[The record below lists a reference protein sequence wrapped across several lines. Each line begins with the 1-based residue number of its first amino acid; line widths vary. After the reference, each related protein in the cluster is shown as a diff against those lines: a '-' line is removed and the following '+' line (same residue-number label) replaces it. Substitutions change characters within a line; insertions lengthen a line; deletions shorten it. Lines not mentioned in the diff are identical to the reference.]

1 MWNALSERLRSFAT
15 RAAEV
20 REVPERVRTTARLSR
35 QSGLLWSMTTPG
47 LVELARVFASGS
59 QNPSLIYRVN
69 ARNTPSKPALVF
81 RGRTTSWA
89 ELDERIDRLSAGLTR
104 RGIGRKKSLILMMRN
119 RQEFV
124 ELGAAAARAGAAT
137 VAISWRSTPKE
148 LAYLATHSGAAGIA
162 TEPELFATLEQA
174 KGELPA
180 AFLENV
186 LVVGN
191 TPMSSGG
198 IKSTAL
204 DSLFEDPAPK
214 RNGGID
220 ASNDE
225 DAAVVIYTSG
235 TTGKPKG
242 AVRKFPKDTMQAAFR
257 FINETPMRVDD
268 VHLVTCPLYHSTAFG
283 FMSLSSILGQ
293 TVVLMDEFKP
303 ESFLQIVEKHAV
315 TTTAVVP
322 TMLHRVLEL
331 PAETRKKYD
340 ARTLRAVFSGGA
352 PLPAPLAIDFM
363 DAFGDVLFNF
373 YGATETGLVTL
384 AKPADLRA
392 APGTIGKALPGN
404 DIRLIGEDGK
414 DVKPG
419 EVGELY
425 VKNKMLVAGYHN
437 DDEATRSS
445 MLDGYFSVGDLARRD
460 ASGHFFIEGRKR
472 DMVISGGVNV
482 YPAEIEGVLEQHP
495 DIAEVA
501 VVGVPDREWGERVRA
516 FVVKKAGTAVDD
528 GILKAYVRERLAGP
542 KVPRDFVFV
551 DALPRNPTGKV
562 LKRELREMGPEG
574 GV

>member
-1 MWNALSERLRSFAT
+1 MWNVLSTRLQAL
-15 RAAEV
+15 
-20 REVPERVRTTARLSR
+20 REIPERVRTSARLSH
-35 QSGLLWSMTTPG
+35 QSGMLWSLTTPG
-47 LVELARVFASGS
+47 LVELARVLASGS

-69 ARNTPSKPALVF
+69 ARNTPTKPALIW

-89 ELDERIDRLSAGLTR
+89 ELDERIDRLAAGLAR
-104 RGIGRKKSLILMMRN
+104 RGIGRKKSVILMMRN

-124 ELGAAAARAGAAT
+124 ELGAAAARAGAAA
-137 VAISWRSTPKE
+137 VSISWRSTPKE
-148 LAYLATHSGAAGIA
+148 LVYLATHSGARGIV
-162 TEPELFATLEQA
+162 TEPELLATLEQV
-174 KGELPA
+174 KDELPA
-180 AFLENV
+180 HFLENV
-186 LVVGN
+186 FVVGD
-191 TPMSSGG
+191 TGRSSGPFPT
-198 IKSTAL
+198 TAL
-204 DSLFEDPAPK
+204 DRLLDEPAHPAPK
-214 RNGGID
+214 TGID

-283 FMSLSSILGQ
+283 FMSLSAILGQ

-303 ESFLQIVEKHAV
+303 EPFLELVQRYGV

-331 PAETRKKYD
+331 PAETRARYD

-352 PLPAPLAIDFM
+352 PLPAPLANDFM

-404 DIRLIGEDGK
+404 EIRLLGEDRAH
-414 DVKPG
+414 VKPG
-419 EVGELY
+419 EVGELF

-437 DDEATRSS
+437 DAAATEQS
-445 MLDGYFSVGDLARRD
+445 MVEGFFSVGDLARRD
-460 ASGHFFIEGRKR
+460 VSGHFFIEGRKR

-482 YPAEIEGVLEQHP
+482 YPAEVEGVLEQHP

-501 VVGVPDREWGERVRA
+501 VIGVPDREWGERVRA
-516 FVVKKAGTAVDD
+516 FVVKKSGSTLDE
-528 GILKAYVRERLAGP
+528 GMLKVFARERLAGP
-542 KVPRDFVFV
+542 KVPRDYVFI

-562 LKRELREMGPEG
+562 LKRDLREMGPRMG
-574 GV
+574 P